1 MSREMLERFIARGKS
16 EGVPLKSR
24 IPVDILGPSPISV
37 AALCLVMVVMSA
49 TLYFGHS
56 NKFSRQIAESKTI
69 NSVDPVNRRPSQE
82 TTAKI
87 ASSEKRITLPSSRR
101 KVTGSV
107 RRVESVASL
116 PDKDEL
122 RLRAYSVHL
131 VSNRFDSATDS
142 RNFVLLRRSVLL
154 NAKLDQNAYAAPAR
168 LQMANPPLAIP
179 AESAKAD
186 LPKLLAAFE
195 YKTSFARAPQDIPVF
210 RPVDA
215 QVLRRDFD
223 PEAYRMLLN
232 LDLKRNLTVFRFTP
246 SLNQ

>member
-1 MSREMLERFIARGKS
+1 M
-16 EGVPLKSR
+16 
-24 IPVDILGPSPISV
+24 
-37 AALCLVMVVMSA
+37 
-49 TLYFGHS
+49 
-56 NKFSRQIAESKTI
+56 
-69 NSVDPVNRRPSQE
+69 
-82 TTAKI
+82 
-87 ASSEKRITLPSSRR
+87 
-101 KVTGSV
+101 
-107 RRVESVASL
+107 
-116 PDKDEL
+116 
-122 RLRAYSVHL
+122 
-131 VSNRFDSATDS
+131 
-142 RNFVLLRRSVLL
+142 LRRSVLL